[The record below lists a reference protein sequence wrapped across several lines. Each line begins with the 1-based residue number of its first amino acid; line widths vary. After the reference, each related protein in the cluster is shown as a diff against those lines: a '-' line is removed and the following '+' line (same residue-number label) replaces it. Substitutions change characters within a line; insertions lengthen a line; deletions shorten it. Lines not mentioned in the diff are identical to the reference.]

1 MLWPPCV
8 ADADIIFSSCG
19 FFFFLSSFF
28 ISSPNLSGRRFD
40 VYHPTTLSGYIFATK
55 ACIDNRK
62 KLVKQQCFSTCSCN
76 VVNFCP
82 LAAEIVSLVWGTLA
96 NFNGFRVLASLLQR
110 CRLGWYA
117 RFNRIRQVAPMCPPI
132 RAHWRHLA
140 NTIELVLP
148 SAYQCPQP
156 KRQIDRFSRFWA
168 TFVKRFALCYRLL
181 SCLPCLSCPVCL
193 SVTLM

>member
-1 MLWPPCV
+1 VLHAAFWKCRTQEV
-8 ADADIIFSSCG
+8 AKK
-19 FFFFLSSFF
+19 
-28 ISSPNLSGRRFD
+28 SPS
-40 VYHPTTLSGYIFATK
+40 VHHHITLSGYIFSTNAR
-55 ACIDNRK
+55 IDNWK
-62 KLVKQQCFSTCSCN
+62 KNLLNSCISSACSHY
-76 VVNFCP
+76 VVNFGL
-82 LAAEIVSLVWGTLA
+82 LAAEIFSLICGTPA
-96 NFNGFRVLASLLQR
+96 NFNGFRILASLLQR